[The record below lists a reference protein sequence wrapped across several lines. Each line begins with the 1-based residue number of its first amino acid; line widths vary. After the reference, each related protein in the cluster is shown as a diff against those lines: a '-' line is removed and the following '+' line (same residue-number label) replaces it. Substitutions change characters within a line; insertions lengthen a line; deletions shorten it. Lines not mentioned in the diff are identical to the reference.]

1 MPSTFFTA
9 SPHWQWL
16 IVTYFFLGGL
26 AGGSYFL
33 ATLLDLLGRDR
44 RLVRLGYLLA
54 FPLVSLCGLVL
65 TVDLG
70 RPERF
75 WHMLIQS
82 ETLRPMIKTYSPMSL
97 GAWAL
102 LCFGGCAF
110 LSFVAVLDEVDWLHW
125 SVLRRLS
132 PPAPAGRVLTVI
144 GTLLGLYLAGYTG
157 VLLAVTNRPIWAD
170 TTLLGLTFVISAGST
185 SAALLLVLG
194 AASGIS
200 GEGMLA
206 LERFDG
212 RVLVLELV
220 AIVALIVSLGRVAI
234 VWANAWGLLLALMVL
249 GGIALPLILRWRPP
263 ALAARWLVAP
273 VLVLA
278 GGLMLRAVIVLSS
291 GRL

>member
-1 MPSTFFTA
+1 
-9 SPHWQWL
+9 
-16 IVTYFFLGGL
+16 
-26 AGGSYFL
+26 
-33 ATLLDLLGRDR
+33 
-44 RLVRLGYLLA
+44 
-54 FPLVSLCGLVL
+54 
-65 TVDLG
+65 
-70 RPERF
+70 
-75 WHMLIQS
+75 
-82 ETLRPMIKTYSPMSL
+82 
-97 GAWAL
+97 
-102 LCFGGCAF
+102 
-110 LSFVAVLDEVDWLHW
+110 
-125 SVLRRLS
+125 
-132 PPAPAGRVLTVI
+132 VLTVI